1 MLHLSYTFIFL
12 TAKSHPAHPGYIAH
26 VKDYSVCFSRKLS
39 SGFFS
44 KRFGNIRSGSAGSD
58 KVDSTFAVI
67 VFGEV
72 EAAFVA

>member
-1 MLHLSYTFIFL
+1 MSKTILS
-12 TAKSHPAHPGYIAH
+12 ASPGNCLL
-26 VKDYSVCFSRKLS
+26 V
-39 SGFFS
+39 FFS